1 MKRVPH
7 RYPLLSRIESPADLR
22 RLPMA
27 TLPALAD
34 ELRAFLVQAVSDQ
47 SSPSAAAL
55 GTVELAIAV
64 HYVFDTPEDRIVW
77 DGGQQAYP
85 HKALTGRRERLLAI
99 RQSGGLLPYPQRAA
113 SPYDAFGVGH
123 SGTAIGAALGL
134 AIAAA
139 RRGAPRRVVAIIGER
154 ALTAGMTFEAL
165 NHAGSLPA
173 NLLII
178 LVDCDASLS
187 GNPGALASH
196 FARMLSGNAYTQL
209 REQGKKMLRPIP
221 TVWELARRSEL
232 HLKGMLLP
240 STLFEELGFNYI
252 GPSDGRDLQALIAA
266 LQNLKDRPGRQFLH
280 VATEAKGEAPASTRR
295 RATGRATRVT
305 YAQVFGQWLCDM
317 AQSDP
322 RIIAIAAGS
331 ADDSGLA
338 EFAGR
343 FADRFFDVSMAQ
355 QHAVT
360 FAAGLAT
367 EGLRPV
373 VVIDSTFL
381 QRAYDQLI
389 HDIALQKLPVVFAVG
404 GAGLVGG
411 DGVTHQGGYD
421 ISYLRCIPNMT
432 IMTPADEDE
441 CRQLLYTASTLP
453 GPSVVRYPGACG
465 AGVRPK
471 AAMCA
476 IPVGRAQVQR
486 QGRSGL
492 ALLVFGTLLDAA
504 RQVAETLDGTLVS
517 MRFVRPLDRELLS
530 GLAADHQALVT
541 IEENALAAGAGS
553 AVGEALA
560 SLELPM
566 PLLQLGIPDRFIE
579 HGARENRLAAARLDA
594 AGLRA
599 SIERWWMLQRPG
611 HLQSAAAG
619 Q

>member
-27 TLPALAD
+27 TLPALAG
-34 ELRAFLVQAVSDQ
+34 ELRAFLIQTVGTQGD
-47 SSPSAAAL
+47 PLAAAL

-64 HYVFDTPEDRIVW
+64 HYVFDTPQDRIVW
-77 DGGQQAYP
+77 DGGRRPCPHQAL
-85 HKALTGRRERLLAI
+85 AGRRERLHAI
-99 RQSGGLLPYPQRAA
+99 RQPGGLHPYPRRAD
-113 SPYDAFGVGH
+113 STYDALGVGR

-139 RRGAPRRVVAIIGER
+139 RGGAPRRVVAIIGER

-173 NLLII
+173 NLLVI
-178 LVDCDASLS
+178 LEDCDASLS

-196 FARMLSGNAYTQL
+196 VARMLSGHAYTQL
-209 REQGKKMLRPIP
+209 REQGKKVLRPMP
-221 TVWELARRSEL
+221 TVWELARRSEQ

-252 GPSDGRDLQALIAA
+252 GPIDGRDVHTLIAV

-280 VATEAKGEAPASTRR
+280 VAARSKDNVPASSRR
-295 RATGRATRVT
+295 RTTARAARVT
-305 YAQVFGQWLCDM
+305 YVQVFGQWLCDM

-322 RIIAIAAGS
+322 RVIAIATGSVDDAG
-331 ADDSGLA
+331 LT
-338 EFAGR
+338 EFAER
-343 FADRFFDVSMAQ
+343 FADRFFDVSNAQ

-367 EGLRPV
+367 EGLKPV
-373 VVIDSTFL
+373 VAIDSTCL

-389 HDIALQKLPVVFAVG
+389 HDIALQKLPVVFAVD
-404 GAGLVGG
+404 GAGLMGA
-411 DGVTHQGGYD
+411 DGVTRQGRYD
-421 ISYLRCIPNMT
+421 ISYLRCIPNTT

-441 CRQLLYTASTLP
+441 CRQLLCTAITLS
-453 GPSVVRYPGACG
+453 GPSVVRYPRAYG
-465 AGVRPK
+465 AGVAPN

-476 IPVGRAQVQR
+476 IPVGRAQVRR

-504 RQVAETLDGTLVS
+504 RQVAEALDGTLVS
-517 MRFVRPLDRELLS
+517 MRFVRPLDRQLLS
-530 GLAADHQALVT
+530 GLASDHQALVT

-560 SLELPM
+560 SLGAPM
-566 PLLQLGIPDRFIE
+566 PLLQLGIPDGFIE
-579 HGARENRLAAARLDA
+579 HGSRESCLAAARLDA

-599 SIERWWMLQRPG
+599 SIERWWKQRPG
-611 HLQSAAAG
+611 RLRSAAGG

>member
-22 RLPMA
+22 RLPTAM
-27 TLPALAD
+27 LPALAD
-34 ELRAFLVQAVSDQ
+34 ELRGFLVQAVSHQED
-47 SSPSAAAL
+47 PTAAAF

-64 HYVFDTPEDRIVW
+64 QYVFDTPEDRIVW
-77 DGGQQAYP
+77 DGGQQPYP
-85 HKALTGRRERLLAI
+85 HEALTGRRERLPAI
-99 RQSGGLLPYPQRAA
+99 RQTGGLHPYPRRAE

-123 SGTAIGAALGL
+123 CGTAIGAALGV

-139 RRGAPRRVVAIIGER
+139 RRGAPRRVVAIIGEK

-178 LVDCDASLS
+178 LEDCDTSLS
-187 GNPGALASH
+187 GNPGALAGH
-196 FARMLSGNAYTQL
+196 FARMLSGHAYTQL
-209 REQGKKMLRPIP
+209 REQGKKMLRPMP
-221 TVWELARRSEL
+221 TVLELARRSEQ

-252 GPSDGRDLQALIAA
+252 GPIDGRDLQALIAA
-266 LQNLKDRPGRQFLH
+266 LQNLKDRPGRQLLH
-280 VATEAKGEAPASTRR
+280 VATRAKGKAPAATRR
-295 RATGRATRVT
+295 RNTGRAAGGT

-317 AQSDP
+317 AESDP
-322 RIIAIAAGS
+322 RIIAIAPGS
-331 ADDSGLA
+331 ADESGLTK
-338 EFAGR
+338 FAGR
-343 FADRFFDVSMAQ
+343 FADRFFDVGHSQ

-360 FAAGLAT
+360 FAAGLAA

-373 VVIDSTFL
+373 VAIDSTFL

-389 HDIALQKLPVVFAVG
+389 HDVALQRLPVVFAVG
-404 GAGLVGG
+404 GAGLTGV
-411 DGVTHQGGYD
+411 DGPTHQGGYD
-421 ISYLRCIPNMT
+421 ISYLRCIPNTT

-453 GPSVVRYPGACG
+453 GPSVVRYPRALG
-465 AGVRPK
+465 AGVTPN

-476 IPVGRAQVQR
+476 IPVGRAQVR
-486 QGRSGL
+486 LRGRSGI

-504 RQVAETLDGTLVS
+504 RQVAEALDGTLVS
-517 MRFVRPLDRELLS
+517 MRFVRPLDRQLLS
-530 GLAADHQALVT
+530 DLASNHQALVT

-560 SLELPM
+560 SLGLPM

-579 HGARENRLAAARLDA
+579 HGARESCLAAARLDA
-594 AGLRA
+594 AGLRS
-599 SIERWWMLQRPG
+599 SIERWRMLQRRG
-611 HLQSAAAG
+611 HVRSAAGG